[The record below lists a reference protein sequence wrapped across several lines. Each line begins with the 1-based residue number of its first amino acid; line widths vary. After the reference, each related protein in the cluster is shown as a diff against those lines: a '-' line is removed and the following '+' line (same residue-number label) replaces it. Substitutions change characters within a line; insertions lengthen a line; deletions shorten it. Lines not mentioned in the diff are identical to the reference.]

1 MPNPEELNS
10 TPETVVDTSETAG
23 ERLEQLLK
31 TAEKA
36 PESESNAESHEK
48 TVENAKEKAME
59 AAIGKEKGSAEKDR
73 KQPPSRKRHGT
84 ISKREKEN
92 SFKRH
97 MATVQ
102 SQLSLPQRAFSKV
115 IHNKAVEKTSEFVGS
130 TVARPNAI
138 LSGSV
143 FAFFLVL
150 GVYALA
156 KYFGYV
162 LSGFETIGA
171 FIVGWVLGVVYDY
184 IRLLIVGRR

>member
-1 MPNPEELNS
+1 MP
-10 TPETVVDTSETAG
+10 TPEQLTPTPENNVDSRESAG

-31 TAEKA
+31 SAETSPETGKESQEKSAEAAKA
-36 PESESNAESHEK
+36 
-48 TVENAKEKAME
+48 KAME
-59 AAIGKEKGSAEKDR
+59 SAISKEKGSAEKDQ
-73 KQPPSRKRHGT
+73 KQPKTTRRHGA
-84 ISKREKEN
+84 ISKKEKEA

-102 SQLSLPQRAFSKV
+102 SQLPLPERAFSKL
-115 IHNKAVEKTSEFVGS
+115 IHNKAVEKTSEFVGG
-130 TVARPNAI
+130 TIARPNAM
-138 LSGSV
+138 LSGAV

-184 IRLLIVGRR
+184 IRLLITGRR